1 MNKSST
7 ASASSSTEDTQDLP
21 LLVLAIGQGTP
32 ELENGGLAFF
42 NVDTTDQA
50 IEMLDRRDPDI
61 ILIHA
66 HELGE
71 DTLHWVAL
79 LHQHAQRVPIVL
91 AVKDDQDYLIGE
103 AMRRGAADYVPLED
117 LTTPRF
123 TRRMRLVWR
132 NHHWRTPGLVGGLLK
147 EQDHQHQ
154 KMEGIARLAGGIA
167 HDFNNLLTPILGFA
181 HMISDEAAPHSTVN
195 EFAAEILRA
204 AERASDLNKSLL
216 AFSRKRITQKQPV
229 HLHQLVESMI
239 PRVAE
244 QLTDK
249 HRLDVQLDASVSA
262 LPGDETLLEQ
272 VILSLIHN
280 AIQAMP
286 RGGSLTLATDNVRSD
301 AVDLPGE
308 VASASDTFI
317 LLTIKDTGAGITQ
330 ENQDKVFEPFY
341 TTREL
346 GQGHGLGLSM
356 AYGIV
361 ESHNGFISVSSQPN
375 LGTSFRIYLPVT
387 SADIDTTDGNS
398 PLEALNAEG
407 ELPTGSETV
416 MVVDDERSVRE
427 LAARILESL
436 GYHVLIAENGGD
448 ALMLMEKHADNI
460 SLILTDMVM
469 PRMDGER
476 MVERLRKVRPDFR
489 VLYTSGYAVESDIG
503 DLSNLATNFIP
514 KPYSRRKLAHAIR
527 HVLDRD

>member
-1 MNKSST
+1 
-7 ASASSSTEDTQDLP
+7 
-21 LLVLAIGQGTP
+21 
-32 ELENGGLAFF
+32 
-42 NVDTTDQA
+42 
-50 IEMLDRRDPDI
+50 
-61 ILIHA
+61 
-66 HELGE
+66 
-71 DTLHWVAL
+71 
-79 LHQHAQRVPIVL
+79 
-91 AVKDDQDYLIGE
+91 
-103 AMRRGAADYVPLED
+103 
-117 LTTPRF
+117 
-123 TRRMRLVWR
+123 
-132 NHHWRTPGLVGGLLK
+132 
-147 EQDHQHQ
+147 
-154 KMEGIARLAGGIA
+154 MEGIARLAGGIA

-216 AFSRKRITQKQPV
+216 AFSRKRITRKQPV
-229 HLHQLVESMI
+229 QLHQLLETMI

-249 HRLDVQLDASVSA
+249 HRFDVQLDATVSA
-262 LPGDETLLEQ
+262 LPGDENLLEQ

-286 RGGSLTLATDNVRSD
+286 RGGALTVATDNVRSD
-301 AVDLPGE
+301 AMDLPGA
-308 VASASDTFI
+308 VASGSDTFI

-361 ESHNGFISVSSQPN
+361 ESHNGFISVASQPD

-387 SADIDTTDGNS
+387 SDTIDATEGT
-398 PLEALNAEG
+398 PLETGSADG

-416 MVVDDERSVRE
+416 MVVDDERAVRE

-448 ALMLMEKHADNI
+448 ALMLMEKHADDI

-503 DLSNLATNFIP
+503 DLANLATNFIP
-514 KPYSRRKLAHAIR
+514 KPYSRRKLAHAVR